1 MPTQVKRNTR
11 SQQPYYMIPIA
22 LGLAGVLFST
32 QLEDPIVQGVIILLC
47 LAVPL
52 FLGGNLLGRIHS
64 DGFQRILL
72 VSGMAALTLGAI
84 LAVTGLSERLVDHE
98 YVSVNVGTWS
108 DRLGMA
114 SLILGLMAVL
124 YSMLRSEAI
133 IDQVVDRFRHV
144 ANHISEGFILV
155 DEFGSII
162 LVNRS
167 LLLTLGLSEE
177 DIIGKNVWEFSKS
190 LGVEAFDNPIEPEI
204 VGKRRTF
211 EAMWKRH
218 GQERYY
224 EVTDTPI
231 VNRQHHKEGE
241 LFIIRDVTEQHN
253 LSARLE
259 HYTVSLHELVDEQTK
274 LLRESEEQ
282 LRNLLIHMNEGFI
295 LVDDE
300 FKISFANAYVGDM
313 LKVLPEDLQTRNV
326 FEFIPQED
334 YERLQESFSFIVQEQ
349 VNEASQEFNFIRS
362 DGRYLPIKV
371 SIAKAQGEYEH
382 TSQFSMVI
390 TDLEELK
397 NMQYELESRA
407 AQLELANDELREL
420 DRAKDTLLTNVS
432 HELRTPLSTIEGY
445 VEMFLSGNL
454 GEVDAPQ
461 VGALNVMTRNI
472 DRLSTMIH
480 EMIEFSRMEIKG
492 IRLNETVF
500 NLSNMLDECVSSA
513 HPDAYQ
519 NRVKLKLS
527 IEHELLPVWGDRTK
541 LVQVMGI
548 LLSNA
553 VKFSHEKSDVDISL
567 DLNEIGDVTIS
578 VQDYG
583 IGIDKLNQ
591 EQIFKKFYQ
600 VDSTMTRNFE
610 GTGIGLSIANNIMKA
625 HGGSIEVHS
634 SIDEGARFTLVL
646 KNALFTGANLSSSE
660 CSIEG
665 CLVYITNTDIEF
677 RGACRDILVSMG
689 AEVHEFYAAHESFRH
704 AQKVKPDFVLMGEH
718 LPDVSGPEAIRLF
731 SENVLTKDIAVVL
744 MQTTT
749 YGPENSNEDGQCAIL
764 WKPFTPYELI
774 QNIRSVWTPTKVS
787 PE

>member
-1 MPTQVKRNTR
+1 
-11 SQQPYYMIPIA
+11 MIPIA

-32 QLEDPIVQGVIILLC
+32 QLEDPILQGVIILLC
-47 LAVPL
+47 LALPL
-52 FLGGNLLGRIHS
+52 SLSGNLLGRIYR

-72 VSGMAALTLGAI
+72 VSGMAALTLGSI
-84 LAVTGLSERLVDHE
+84 LAVTGFSERLVDHE

-108 DRLGMA
+108 ERLGVG
-114 SLILGLMAVL
+114 SLILGLMTVM
-124 YSMLRSEAI
+124 YSMLRSEAV

-144 ANHISEGFILV
+144 ANHISDGFILV
-155 DEFGSII
+155 NEFGSII

-167 LLLTLGLSEE
+167 LLFTLGLTEE
-177 DIIGKNVWEFSKS
+177 DLIGKNVWEFSKS
-190 LGVEAFDNPIEPEI
+190 LGVEAFDSPIGPEI

-231 VNRQHHKEGE
+231 VNLQDHKEGE

-274 LLRESEEQ
+274 LLRDSEEQ

-295 LVDDE
+295 LVDDD
-300 FKISFANAYVGDM
+300 FKISFSNAYVADM
-313 LKVLPEDLQTRNV
+313 LRVLPEDLQMRSI
-326 FEFIPQED
+326 FEFIPQEY
-334 YERLQESFSFIVQEQ
+334 YERLQKSFSFIKLDL
-349 VNEASQEFNFIRS
+349 VNKASQEFNFIRS

-371 SIAKAQGEYEH
+371 SIAKVQAEYKYN
-382 TSQFSMVI
+382 SQFSMVI
-390 TDLEELK
+390 TDLGELK
-397 NMQYELESRA
+397 NMQYELENRA

-454 GEVDAPQ
+454 GEVGASQ
-461 VGALNVMTRNI
+461 LSALNVMGRNI
-472 DRLSTMIH
+472 KRLSTMIY
-480 EMIEFSRMEIKG
+480 EMIEFSRMEIQG

-500 NLSNMLDECVSSA
+500 NLTNMLDECVSSA

-519 NRVKLKLS
+519 NRVKLKFS
-527 IEHELLPVWGDRTK
+527 FEHKLLPVWGDRAK
-541 LVQVMGI
+541 LIQVMSI
-548 LLSNA
+548 LLSNSI
-553 VKFSHEKSDVDISL
+553 KFSHEKSEVNISL
-567 DLNEIGDVTIS
+567 NLNEIGDVSIS

-583 IGIDKLNQ
+583 IGIDKINQ
-591 EQIFKKFYQ
+591 EHIFKKFYQ
-600 VDSTMTRNFE
+600 VDNTMTRNFK

-625 HGGSIEVHS
+625 HGGAINIDS

-646 KNALFTGANLSSSE
+646 KNALFTGENLSQSE

-665 CLVYITNTDIEF
+665 YLVYITNTDIEF
-677 RGACRDILVSMG
+677 REACRDILVSMG
-689 AEVHEFYAAHESFRH
+689 AEVHEFYAAHESFRA
-704 AQKVKPDFVLMGEH
+704 AQKLKPDFVLMEEH

-731 SENVLTKDIAVVL
+731 RENEFTKDIAVVL
-744 MQTTT
+744 MQTRI
-749 YGPENSNEDGQCAIL
+749 YGLEKNNEDGKCAIL

-774 QNIRSVWTPTKVS
+774 QNIRSV
-787 PE
+787 